1 MYIVSSAS
9 VLIQN
14 SGKIV
19 TLCKLNVNVYRN
31 YEFLPRKTRT
41 LEPRRLLIRSKL
53 WIMNRFNCSET
64 IYWTHEAE
72 HRRKKYNIQ
81 RIFFISHKSL
91 QTNFIHR
98 NCKHANSSSRK
109 LLLLQFTTFSSKSSE
124 NCNT

>member
-53 WIMNRFNCSET
+53 
-64 IYWTHEAE
+64 
-72 HRRKKYNIQ
+72 
-81 RIFFISHKSL
+81 
-91 QTNFIHR
+91 
-98 NCKHANSSSRK
+98 
-109 LLLLQFTTFSSKSSE
+109 
-124 NCNT
+124 